1 MASSPEPLTFPSTV
15 RPRLRGVA
23 DARAMAAGLWAVAAA
38 IWASRVWDSWSLPH
52 LGFDLRP
59 IHAAGVALAQ
69 GKSVYG
75 VKGFLYPPSAALLVG
90 RPLALAPLV
99 SERQA
104 AAIVVSLLVV
114 GSVMLGARAMGADW
128 LGPASA
134 AGAVAASL
142 VGLLGQLLFLDNLS
156 ALVAFG
162 AAAALLA
169 WTRGR
174 DLLAGGV
181 LGLTLAVK
189 PMLAILVVGLL
200 VLRRWRALAAAV
212 AVPLVLNA
220 LVLAFDGAA
229 FGGVTRNVSNL
240 LAGLGSSYDAHN
252 GALESIGRM
261 IRMPTALTLG
271 LRVVVAG
278 SAVAAAVLIWR
289 RRPDPAR
296 SLEAAGVLLA
306 GVFVTSSLYE
316 NHFLFVLVPFALACL
331 EARSPFRWWPTAFFA
346 ALAAA
351 VVVVPGRD
359 TGLTA
364 DQVLSTQRGLAL
376 AAVVICVLVAV
387 LRSARAMR
395 DARPT
400 AAPAKVMN

>member
-1 MASSPEPLTFPSTV
+1 
-15 RPRLRGVA
+15 
-23 DARAMAAGLWAVAAA
+23 MAAALWALAAA
-38 IWASRVWDSWSLPH
+38 IWASRVADAWTLPN

-59 IHAAGVALAQ
+59 IHAAGLALAR
-69 GKSVYG
+69 GKSVYT
-75 VKGFLYPPSAALLVG
+75 VKGYIYPPSAALLIG
-90 RPLALAPLV
+90 RPLALAPLI

-128 LGPASA
+128 LGPAAA

-156 ALVAFG
+156 ALVAVG
-162 AAAALLA
+162 AAAGLLA
-169 WTRGR
+169 WVRGR
-174 DLLAGGV
+174 DEVAGLM

-200 VLRRWRALAAAV
+200 ALRRWRALVPAV
-212 AVPLVLNA
+212 AVPVVLNA

-229 FGGVTRNVSNL
+229 FGGVTRKARFVV
-240 LAGLGSSYDAHN
+240 AGLGSGDDPHN
-252 GALESIGRM
+252 GSLESIGRM
-261 IRMPTALTLG
+261 LGMPSALTLG
-271 LRVVVAG
+271 LRVAVAAA
-278 SAVAAAVLIWR
+278 AVAAAVLIWR

-316 NHFLFVLVPFALACL
+316 NHFLFVLVPFALACV
-331 EARSPFRWWPTAFFA
+331 EPRSPFRWWPTVFFA

-351 VVVVPGRD
+351 VVVVPARA
-359 TGLTA
+359 TGLTS
-364 DQVLSTQRGLAL
+364 DEVLSTQRGLAL
-376 AAVVICVLVAV
+376 AAVVLCVLAAT
-387 LRSARAMR
+387 LRGRTP
-395 DARPT
+395 RPAPA
-400 AAPAKVMN
+400 AAPGGVPPGAPAAAVAAAAPRDPAIGALK